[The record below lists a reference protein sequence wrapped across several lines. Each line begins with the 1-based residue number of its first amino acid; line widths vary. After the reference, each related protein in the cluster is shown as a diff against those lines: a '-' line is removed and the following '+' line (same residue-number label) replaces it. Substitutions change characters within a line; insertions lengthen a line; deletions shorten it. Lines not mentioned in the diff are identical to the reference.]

1 MVQWWSQWIVITSLF
16 FFFFFFGGGGG
27 GFLVRCGNGQGW
39 RVTFSC
45 SIMHMMTS
53 SDGNIFRVTGPLCR
67 EFSCHRWI
75 LRTRAVTRS
84 FDVKQSCGWWFET
97 PSRSLWRHCNGPFDV
112 NMKSWHMSRLPQTR
126 DIMIR
131 SILRCAC
138 WWPSAVR
145 GLAIF
150 RHSDDHT
157 GNSCLKF
164 IGKMIAAYL
173 MHTGEKNKSVNACIW
188 QQVSSKY
195 FLGVFKLR
203 VFKWLSVYLPY
214 CFRLPDFPCLCMY
227 FILIHIN
234 LVRGLPKISMKSL
247 RLHYNN
253 NVICKE

>member
-1 MVQWWSQWIVITSLF
+1 MNRHYFIF
-16 FFFFFFGGGGG
+16 FFFFVCVCVCVCGGGGGGG
-27 GFLVRCGNGQGW
+27 GFWCAVEMARGDGW
-39 RVTFSC
+39 HSVVPSWCTWWRHLMETFSALLA
-45 SIMHMMTS
+45 
-53 SDGNIFRVTGPLCR
+53 LC
-67 EFSCHRWI
+67 FSCHRWI

-112 NMKSWHMSRLPQTR
+112 KMKSWHMSRLPQTR

-131 SILRCAC
+131 SIRRCAC

-195 FLGVFKLR
+195 FLGVF
-203 VFKWLSVYLPY
+203 
-214 CFRLPDFPCLCMY
+214 
-227 FILIHIN
+227 
-234 LVRGLPKISMKSL
+234 
-247 RLHYNN
+247 
-253 NVICKE
+253 